1 MWTRAGVELFGLWGL
16 GKEVIIMITSIIS
29 RGTELVRTFRVVIVR
44 YVRVEESRWENNN
57 VGQGEDDQYAGARNA
72 SFGCSSLGLGKN
84 KGLQGCVR

>member
-1 MWTRAGVELFGLWGL
+1 MGTREGVELFGLWGL
-16 GKEVIIMITSIIS
+16 GKEVIIRITSIIS
-29 RGTELVRTFRVVIVR
+29 RGTELVRTFRVV
-44 YVRVEESRWENNN
+44 YSTYVEESRWESNN